1 MSLLKLFYQIFNALD
16 MCYTYEN
23 RKCLRQKY
31 ILDVLMHTI
40 TYEQL
45 LGDVETHET
54 QDRVLVYVVRLFLD

>member
-1 MSLLKLFYQIFNALD
+1 MKTDVAL
-16 MCYTYEN
+16 MIRGQCG
-23 RKCLRQKY
+23 Y